1 MKRFVLLALAA
12 LLMGSAGCHLFS
24 KKKKAPQQLPD
35 SPYVAR
41 DVEKDFM
48 RRWID
53 KRTNELVAQGRP
65 AADARAQATSEFK
78 ARYSYT
84 DAARQLK

>member
-1 MKRFVLLALAA
+1 MKRLASLILAA
-12 LLMGSAGCHLFS
+12 AVLATPACHMFS
-24 KKKKAPQQLPD
+24 KKKNPVAPKE
-35 SPYVAR
+35 SPMMAT

-53 KRTNELVAQGRP
+53 KRTNDLIAQGRP
-65 AADARAQATSEFK
+65 AADARAQAVSEFK

>member
-1 MKRFVLLALAA
+1 MKRFAMLALAA
-12 LLMGSAGCHLFS
+12 AVLATPACHMFS
-24 KKKKAPQQLPD
+24 KKKNLVAPKENPNM
-35 SPYVAR
+35 AA

-53 KRTNELVAQGRP
+53 KRTSELVAQGRP
-65 AADARAQATSEFK
+65 MADARAQATSEFK

-84 DAARQLK
+84 DAARQIK